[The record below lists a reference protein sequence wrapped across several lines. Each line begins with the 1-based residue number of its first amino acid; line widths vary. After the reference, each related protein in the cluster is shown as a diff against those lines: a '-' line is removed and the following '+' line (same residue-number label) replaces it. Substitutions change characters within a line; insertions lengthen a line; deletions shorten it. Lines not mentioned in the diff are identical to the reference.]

1 MLTTL
6 SKAWERKHRALY
18 SHYIDGDN
26 EFYIVIGKRVAPA
39 QEEQCEEDAAEEE
52 EMQFE
57 EIPFN
62 PPGCQP
68 TACPCAFGGAY
79 KVLKFAAKTHVQSCY
94 RAYAQGYQWQFQQE
108 NI

>member
-6 SKAWERKHRALY
+6 SKAWERKHKALY
-18 SHYIDGDN
+18 SHHIDGDN
-26 EFYIVIGKRVAPA
+26 EFYIVIGKRVVPA
-39 QEEQCEEDAAEEE
+39 QEEQSEEEAKEEE

-68 TACPCAFGGAY
+68 TTCPCAFGGDFKKPYTTAISY
-79 KVLKFAAKTHVQSCY
+79 VLSCY
-94 RAYAQGYQWQFQQE
+94 RAHAQGHQWE
-108 NI
+108 I